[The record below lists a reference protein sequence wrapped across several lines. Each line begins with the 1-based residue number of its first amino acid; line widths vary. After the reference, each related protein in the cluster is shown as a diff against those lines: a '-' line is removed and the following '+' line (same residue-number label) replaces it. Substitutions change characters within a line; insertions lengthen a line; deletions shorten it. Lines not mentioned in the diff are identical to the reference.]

1 MKIDRSTI
9 KRLGI
14 AHESSLARRLGLSLD
29 DLLITANDAR
39 GFYRPFDLPPK
50 PRPFQRKP
58 PKKARPIDNPLQPL
72 KTIQQQINKK
82 LLRPIVLPDHIL
94 GAVRHRSILDNAAAH
109 QGASLLITLDVRQCF
124 PSVTNNHVYQVWQ
137 NVLGC
142 SPPVASLL
150 TKLTTYDRH
159 LPQGAP
165 TSPLL
170 ANLFIWS
177 IDSPIRDRCCELSVR
192 YTTWI
197 DDLAFSGARAR
208 DLIQWSVEVLRKNG
222 LKLSH
227 EKIRIMG
234 ARKTKTLTGTRFG
247 SNSLRAPKEIR
258 DRARAGIH
266 NLECGLVAP
275 SEVEQYC
282 KRLMALIKHIERIC
296 PKDAIGLQEALALQS
311 KANPSTIR

>member
-1 MKIDRSTI
+1 MKMDRFTV

-14 AHESSLARRLGLSLD
+14 AHESSLARRLGLRLD
-29 DLLITANDAR
+29 DLLIAASAAK
-39 GFYRPFDLPPK
+39 GLYRPFPLVPN
-50 PRPFQRKP
+50 PRPFARKP

-109 QGASLLITLDVRQCF
+109 QGASLLVTLDVRQCF

-177 IDSPIRDRCCELSVR
+177 IDEPIRNRCCESSVR

-197 DDLAFSGARAR
+197 DDLAFSGERAR

-227 EKIRIMG
+227 NKIKVMG
-234 ARKTKTLTGTRFG
+234 TRKTKTLTGTRFG
-247 SNSLRAPKEIR
+247 AHSVRAPKEIR

-275 SEVEQYC
+275 CEVEQYC
-282 KRLMALIKHIERIC
+282 KRLAALIKHIERIC
-296 PKDAIGLQEALALQS
+296 PKDAARFKDSLAIYS
-311 KANPSTIR
+311 ANLT